1 VLGLIGGGGSILT
14 VPILVYALSLDPV
27 MATAYSLFVVGTTSL
42 AGAIQHI
49 KKQMINFKIGIIFAI
64 PAFTAVYLTR
74 AFLIP
79 VLPDDLFALGSF
91 MVTKDLA
98 IMLFFALVMLMASV
112 AMIKDNKQSQKEKHQ
127 EIHYPILILQAF
139 GVGMVTGLVGAGGGF
154 LIVPALMFLAGIP
167 IKKAIA
173 TSLFIIAINSL
184 IGFLGDVQN
193 LDIDWTFLLSFT
205 VVSVVGIFL
214 GMWLNRFID
223 GKKLKKVFGWF
234 VLIMGVY
241 IIFKELAG

>member
-1 VLGLIGGGGSILT
+1 
-14 VPILVYALSLDPV
+14 
-27 MATAYSLFVVGTTSL
+27 
-42 AGAIQHI
+42 
-49 KKQMINFKIGIIFAI
+49 MINFKIAIIFAI

-79 VLPDDLFALGSF
+79 VIPDQLFALGNF
-91 MVTKDLA
+91 MVTKNLA
-98 IMLFFALVMLMASV
+98 IMLFFAVVMLMASIS
-112 AMIKDNKQSQKEKHQ
+112 MIRDKKLSVEEEVHD
-127 EIHYPILILQAF
+127 IYYPILILQAF
-139 GVGMVTGLVGAGGGF
+139 AVGMVTGLVGAGGGF
-154 LIVPALMFLAGIP
+154 LIVPALIFLAGTP

-193 LDIDWTFLLSFT
+193 LDIDWVFLLSFT
-205 VVSVVGIFL
+205 AVSIVGIFL

-223 GKKLKKVFGWF
+223 GKKLKKGFGWF
-234 VLIMGVY
+234 VLIMGIY